1 MKVIKTASGK
11 KSIKISKKEWQD
23 IGKTAGW
30 MDEPTVEELDLKED
44 VDLFGHQEFV
54 PSHIRD
60 IISKYDEQSEESGTN
75 LYLLCQHLI
84 EELEQNGYTADYGLD
99 GIPFGL
105 KKL

>member
-1 MKVIKTASGK
+1 MELVKTASGK
-11 KSIKISKKEWQD
+11 KSIKISKKEWKS

-30 MDEPTVEELDLKED
+30 MKISNSN
-44 VDLFGHQEFV
+44 VDLFEHQELV
-54 PSHIRD
+54 PSHIQG
-60 IISKYDEQSEESGTN
+60 IISKYDEQAEESGPN